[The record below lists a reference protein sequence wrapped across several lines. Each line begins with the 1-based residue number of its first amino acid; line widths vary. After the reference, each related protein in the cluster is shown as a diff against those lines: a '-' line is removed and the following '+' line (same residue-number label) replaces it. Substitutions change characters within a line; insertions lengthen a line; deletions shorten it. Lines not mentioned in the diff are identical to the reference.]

1 MRRTVLCISSVLVP
15 LSLMAC
21 SAPAQK
27 PAETARAQLKD
38 TRLLV
43 ERGRA
48 YSEVGDYTRAEQY
61 FGAALSAGAKPEI
74 VLPHLLEACVQSGHL
89 RLASEYAEQQ
99 LARDPG
105 NPHLRFLA
113 GAIHAQLGN
122 RASARGHLQQ
132 AAAELPNDANVQFS
146 VATFFRDDLHDRVEA
161 DPYFR
166 TYLSLAPTG
175 EHANEARASLMERV
189 Q

>member
-1 MRRTVLCISSVLVP
+1 MRRTVLRISSVLVP

-38 TRLLV
+38 TKLLV

-48 YSEVGDYTRAEQY
+48 YGEMGDYTRAEQY
-61 FGAALSAGAKPEI
+61 LGAALSAGAKPEV
-74 VLPHLLEACVQSGHL
+74 VLPPLLNACVEAGHL
-89 RLASEYAEQQ
+89 RLASEYAERQ
-99 LARDPG
+99 LAREP
-105 NPHLRFLA
+105 NNTRLRFLT
-113 GAIHAQLGN
+113 GALHAQLGN
-122 RASARGHLQQ
+122 RATARKHLEQ
-132 AAAELPNDANVQFS
+132 AAAELPTDPNVQFS
-146 VATFFRDDLHDRVEA
+146 VATFFRDDLHDVVEA
-161 DPYFR
+161 DAYFR
-166 TYLSLAPTG
+166 GYLNIAPNG

>member
-1 MRRTVLCISSVLVP
+1 MRRTVLRISSVLVP
-15 LSLMAC
+15 LSLVAC
-21 SAPAQK
+21 SAPAEK
-27 PAETARAQLKD
+27 PAETARAQLRD
-38 TRLLV
+38 TKLLV

-48 YSEVGDYTRAEQY
+48 YGELGDYTRAEQY
-61 FGAALSAGAKPEI
+61 LGAALAAGAKPEV
-74 VLPHLLEACVQSGHL
+74 VLPHLLNACVGAGHL

-105 NPHLRFLA
+105 NAHLRFLT
-113 GAIHAQLGN
+113 GALHAQLGN
-122 RASARGHLQQ
+122 RASARKHLAQ
-132 AAAELPNDANVQFS
+132 AAAELPNDPNVQFS
-146 VATFFRDDLHDRVEA
+146 VATFFRDDLNDRFEA

-166 TYLSLAPTG
+166 GYLSLAPTG